1 MRCRFHNRKES
12 LLWLSIITCCCV
24 FLWSCQETKPTTN
37 STDFDDTKSDWALL
51 NFEKVDS
58 LNPCLLP
65 SPEPIF
71 SCPVSGKT
79 VRWES
84 KDVFNPAVVV
94 RNGLVH
100 MIYRAEDSVGKY
112 NGTSRLGLAVSNDG
126 LTFTKM
132 DKPVLYPDNDLMKRY
147 EWEGGIEDP
156 RIVES
161 PEGKYIMTYTSYDG
175 QIARL
180 CVASSADLSLWTK
193 HGLAFGEAYSGKHMN
208 TWSKSGAI
216 VTRMKG
222 DQFEAAKINGKY
234 WMYWGDKHMYA
245 ATSDDLIRWT
255 PVEEK
260 DSLKIVMSYRP
271 GKFDSDLV
279 EPGPQAIM
287 TDRGILLIYNGRNY
301 GPQLDPTIEEGT
313 YSAGQALFD
322 SSDPL
327 TLVDRLEERFFYP
340 DKPYEIFGQVN
351 KVVFLEGLVQFQEKW
366 LLYYG
371 TADSKIA
378 VAQRDYKSF

>member
-1 MRCRFHNRKES
+1 MLNITIVTFC
-12 LLWLSIITCCCV
+12 LL
-24 FLWSCQETKPTTN
+24 FLWSCQKIKSSEK
-37 STDFDDTKSDWALL
+37 SDGIDDSIQDWALL
-51 NFEKVDS
+51 DFEKVDS
-58 LNPCLLP
+58 INPCLLP
-65 SPEPIF
+65 SNEPVF
-71 SCPVSGKT
+71 SCPISGKE

-100 MIYRAEDSVGKY
+100 MIYRAEDSIGKY
-112 NGTSRLGLAVSNDG
+112 NGTSRLGLAVSEDG
-126 LTFTKM
+126 LTFTKL

-156 RIVES
+156 RIIES
-161 PEGKYIMTYTSYDG
+161 PDGRYIMTYTSYDG
-175 QIARL
+175 QTARL
-180 CVASSADLSLWTK
+180 CVASSADLSSWTK

-216 VTRMKG
+216 VTRLTG
-222 DQFEAAKINGKY
+222 SRFEAAKINGKY

-245 ATSDDLIRWT
+245 ATSDDLIRWN
-255 PVEEK
+255 PVEEN

-279 EPGPQAIM
+279 EPGPQAIA

-301 GPQLDPTIEEGT
+301 GPDSDPSIEEGT

-340 DKPYEIFGQVN
+340 DKPYEIIGQVN
-351 KVVFLEGLVQFQEKW
+351 KVVFLEGLVRFQDKW
-366 LLYYG
+366 LIYYG

-378 VAQRDYKSF
+378 VAVSDFNSF